1 MWWRAGPDCSG
12 YISLSNVQEY
22 CLVCV
27 SRHAE
32 GRKMKNLQDEF
43 CWYKTEEGKETG
55 SPEERYQRIVS
66 WAGRA
71 RGVNPDAFDEV
82 TAWLLG
88 GGEWGQ
94 AEMAENRAILMDGI
108 IGRFSE
114 QCRQLRTDLN
124 ALAPSGL
131 VNMAVFDA
139 LDILEEELAGRTHAD
154 ELKKAV
160 NNVFTDFSTIK
171 DTETREKFAGGIT
184 GHTGTNT
191 VDFFGYINCLKDCDA
206 GVQWTLFMPDLVK
219 QQQNGFRIERFS
231 YRKLP
236 AMRFIGIEKDF
247 SEDAPGLAELQ
258 YTLDAMEEYR
268 SGFDYDAILLHHW
281 GRGVDVE
288 NCHALWGRFMKAG
301 APVPEGYAY
310 VDFCPE
316 NDKEAGMPYLSQFAF
331 AEFSG
336 DLDSMHNQE
345 GFDCDAMYDVTRNTI
360 LAQKVL
366 IPYPPKYW
374 TAEIYLEG
382 FQKGC
387 TAYLFSVEK

>member
-1 MWWRAGPDCSG
+1 MTG
-12 YISLSNVQEY
+12 VQTCALPIY
-22 CLVCV
+22 
-27 SRHAE
+27 
-32 GRKMKNLQDEF
+32 
-43 CWYKTEEGKETG
+43 
-55 SPEERYQRIVS
+55 
-66 WAGRA
+66 
-71 RGVNPDAFDEV
+71 
-82 TAWLLG
+82 
-88 GGEWGQ
+88 
-94 AEMAENRAILMDGI
+94 
-108 IGRFSE
+108 
-114 QCRQLRTDLN
+114 LN

-171 DTETREKFAGGIT
+171 DTETREKFAGGII

-387 TAYLFSVEK
+387 TA